1 MPKSRKLRKLHQR
14 RQTAANGLLS
24 VLIVAT
30 VLLMV
35 ASGLFW
41 LFTGAARLTASPV
54 GGSFRLVASDGRTV
68 TDRDFRGKYLL
79 VYFGYTS
86 CPDIC
91 PTTLNDIADALDY
104 LGPSA
109 NAVQP
114 LFITV
119 DPQRDT
125 REAIGKYM
133 AAFTP
138 RLIGLTGSP
147 DQIVSAEKLYHV
159 SAAVVRGDG
168 PSSYYSI
175 DHSAVLYL
183 IAPDGNLVTALPADQ
198 TGAALAAAIRQHLSR
213 G

>member
-1 MPKSRKLRKLHQR
+1 MPSSAKFRKAHQR
-14 RQTAANGLLS
+14 RQPARNGLLS
-24 VLIVAT
+24 AFAAVAI
-30 VLLMV
+30 LLSV

-41 LFTGAARLTASPV
+41 LFTGPVRLTASPV
-54 GGSFRLVASDGRTV
+54 GGSFQLIASDGRTV

-79 VYFGYTS
+79 IYFGYTS
-86 CPDIC
+86 CPDTC
-91 PTTLNDIADALDY
+91 PTTLNDVADALDY

-109 NAVQP
+109 NSVQP

-125 REAIGKYM
+125 REAIAKYV
-133 AAFTP
+133 ATFTP

-147 DQIVSAEKLYHV
+147 DQIASAEKLYHV
-159 SAAVVRGDG
+159 SAAVVPADN
-168 PSSYYSI
+168 SSSHYSI
-175 DHSAVLYL
+175 DHTAVLYL
-183 IAPDGNLVTALPADQ
+183 IAPGGDLITALQADQ